1 MVLLHSIYYVRKYCF
16 QTANAEEEPSAA
28 TERKR
33 SRETFH
39 QAQLQLFRRLTA
51 AQFIRLVTSGF
62 VNISLHAKLIPLFH
76 ENVKLPSGLHTR
88 SMISLRSIIFQ
99 IISPAQW
106 SKIYQNACLNL
117 SQHANAEKLAAEL
130 RQQTSKKRSNNTQRT
145 DQSFATSGLKL
156 NQSFGDSGPRRPYW
170 ASCCG

>member
-88 SMISLRSIIFQ
+88 RMISLNPSSSRSFLQ
-99 IISPAQW
+99 P
-106 SKIYQNACLNL
+106 N
-117 SQHANAEKLAAEL
+117 
-130 RQQTSKKRSNNTQRT
+130 
-145 DQSFATSGLKL
+145 
-156 NQSFGDSGPRRPYW
+156 GPRYIKTHVWSTVNMQVLRNWLLNWDSRLQRSDPTTLSEPTRVI
-170 ASCCG
+170 ATTDL